1 MERCQSITKL
11 PDLCAPNLETL
22 KIKYCDNLIE
32 IHDSIGLLDKLE
44 SLELWHCKELQILP
58 RTLKLNK
65 CFWLYGCS
73 RVEKF
78 PNIHPEMKYLEEGLV
93 VDDTNI
99 REWPSSL
106 RYLTKSITLLRIQD
120 IGNVEINLWKEECE
134 DLENLKDRDN
144 LFGISIDLDFCMK
157 NDFFPALRDITILHS
172 NIVSIP
178 ESISKLSRLEH
189 ICIIDCKELR
199 EIQSIFRLPR
209 LKEIFISKCKELREI
224 QNPMLPQSI
233 RRVII
238 KKCPSLLPQA
248 SSRLLNQVR
257 SLSLIIK

>member
-1 MERCQSITKL
+1 MF
-11 PDLCAPNLETL
+11 
-22 KIKYCDNLIE
+22 CDNLIE

-44 SLELWHCKELQILP
+44 SLQLSHCKKLQILP
-58 RTLKLNK
+58 STLKLNK
-65 CFWLYGCS
+65 SFWLYGCP

-78 PNIHPEMKYLEEGLV
+78 PNIHPEMKYLEEGLI

-99 REWPSSL
+99 REWPPSL
-106 RYLTKSITLLRIQD
+106 RYLTENITQLRISD
-120 IGNVEINLWKEECE
+120 LKKNGINLWKEECE
-134 DLENLKDRDN
+134 NLEDLKDIDN
-144 LFGISIDLDFCMK
+144 LFGNSIDLDFYMK
-157 NDFFPALRDITILHS
+157 NDFLPALRYLTILGS

-189 ICIIDCKELR
+189 ICICRCKELR

-209 LKEIFISKCKELREI
+209 LKEIYISKCKELREI

-238 KKCPSLLPQA
+238 KKCPSLLPQS

>member
-1 MERCQSITKL
+1 ML
-11 PDLCAPNLETL
+11 
-22 KIKYCDNLIE
+22 
-32 IHDSIGLLDKLE
+32 
-44 SLELWHCKELQILP
+44 
-58 RTLKLNK
+58 
-65 CFWLYGCS
+65 
-73 RVEKF
+73 EKF
-78 PNIHPEMKYLEEGLV
+78 PNIHPEMKYLEEGLM

-106 RYLTKSITLLRIQD
+106 RYLTESITQLRISD
-120 IGNVEINLWKEECE
+120 FEKNGITLMKEECE
-134 DLENLKDRDN
+134 NLENLRDIDN
-144 LFGISIDLDFCMK
+144 LFGNSIDLDFCMK
-157 NDFFPALRDITILHS
+157 NDFLPALRYIAILS
-172 NIVSIP
+172 SSIVSIP

-189 ICIIDCKELR
+189 ICIGRCKELR

-209 LKEIFISKCKELREI
+209 LKEIYITKCKELREI